1 MQLYNGILLSINQSI
16 SKLLTATN
24 DDNDYDVDE
33 YVYDNE
39 VLLYV

>member
-16 SKLLTATN
+16 SKLLTTTN